1 MSDTPAKKNRP
12 VQATTKKIVPA
23 ARGKPVA
30 KASLKKEPI
39 ASAAQHEPQSRPRS
53 MADEVV
59 ATKLLRDTVLLEKVY
74 LGSRLNILLTI
85 ALIVAL
91 LACIGLALRKPDIK
105 YFATSS
111 TGAIMPLNALDDPV
125 MSVNQVLT
133 WSTNAIT
140 KAYTFSFANYR
151 QELQSSRDLFTT
163 EGWEGF
169 QTALQESGNLKA
181 VVDSKFVTTA
191 APRGAPV
198 VVGEGYISGRYAW
211 KIEVPILV
219 TYQSANKRQTQDLL
233 VQAIIVRRSELEHP
247 QGIGIA
253 QIIAQ

>member
-1 MSDTPAKKNRP
+1 MTNTPAKNKRP
-12 VQATTKKIVPA
+12 AQTTLKKPVPA
-23 ARGKPVA
+23 ARSKPAQASGKQ
-30 KASLKKEPI
+30 I
-39 ASAAQHEPQSRPRS
+39 TSAAQRDLSATPRP
-53 MADEVV
+53 MVADVV
-59 ATKLLRDTVLLEKVY
+59 ATKMLRDATLLERVY
-74 LGSRLNILLTI
+74 LGSRLNIALTVALII
-85 ALIVAL
+85 ALIACVA
-91 LACIGLALRKPDIK
+91 LALRKPDIR
-105 YFATSS
+105 YFATSTS
-111 TGAIMPLNALDDPV
+111 GTIMPLNALDDPV

-151 QELQSSRDLFTT
+151 QELQSSRDLFTK
-163 EGWEGF
+163 EGWDGF
-169 QTALQESGNLKA
+169 QNALQESGNLRA

-198 VVGEGYISGRYAW
+198 VIGEGYVSGRYAW

-233 VQAIIVRRSELEHP
+233 VQALIVRRSELEHP

-253 QIIAQ
+253 QLIAQ

>member
-1 MSDTPAKKNRP
+1 MSDSPVKKNRP
-12 VQATTKKIVPA
+12 VQGAPKKKPVPA
-23 ARGKPVA
+23 ARSKSAQNGGK
-30 KASLKKEPI
+30 PI
-39 ASAAQHEPQSRPRS
+39 ASAAQRDLSTTPRP
-53 MADEVV
+53 MVDDII
-59 ATKLLRDTVLLEKVY
+59 ATKMLRDATLLERVY
-74 LGSRLNILLTI
+74 LGSRLNIILSA

-91 LACIGLALRKPDIK
+91 IACVSLALRKPDIK

-111 TGAIMPLNALDDPV
+111 SGTIMPLNALDDPV

-151 QELQSSRDLFTT
+151 QELQSSRDLFTK

-169 QTALQESGNLKA
+169 QSALQESGNLKA

-198 VVGEGYISGRYAW
+198 VVGEGYVNGRYAW
-211 KIEVPILV
+211 QIEVPILV